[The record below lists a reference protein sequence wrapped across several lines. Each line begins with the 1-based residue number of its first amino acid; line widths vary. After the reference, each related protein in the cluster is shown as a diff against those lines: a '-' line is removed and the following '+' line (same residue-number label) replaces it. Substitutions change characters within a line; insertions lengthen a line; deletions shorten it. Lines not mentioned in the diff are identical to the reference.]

1 MTRQRRAAPPRSAFG
16 ATLLLFLVLAA
27 ALAALAPQAA
37 AQIGPDARRGARAD
51 LPPSPM
57 PGAPAE
63 APTPPELDGGAAE
76 AFVATF
82 ERWRRETA
90 RARDVIAGDAASNA
104 ALEAMR
110 DRLSALRDE
119 ARRFAER
126 QQARAEP
133 LQRELDALGAPPE
146 TGEEDPAITRLRES
160 LTEQLARVRSPAAA
174 AQVAAERFAVLIEDV
189 SALMR
194 ERLRTRVLT
203 RGPSPLAPAVW
214 LAAAEELATLWSD
227 VGSELRAATGSVT
240 WRAMAEERAPLAV
253 VALLLAAA
261 LGVFAHRR
269 VVIWASRVAQGPDIP
284 RLRRIGY
291 AAVAAAARLVLPL
304 MAAFLLLF
312 AMAAL
317 DLLGL
322 KLTAIVEGLALGLLP
337 IAATYA
343 LASAYYAPDEPGLR
357 LAHLDDRSAAIARRA
372 AVTLS
377 VVVGVGIAVTD
388 ALTRLRFGEELLIV
402 AQFALTLIASYALIR
417 LRRVYRDPRGAEPAA
432 PAEGPEGDE
441 EPVEDPVAKDPVTIR
456 RQFRWLLRRLFTLV
470 AIAGPTLSAL
480 GYFAAAYEIVGPALR
495 SFGVLGLA
503 ALLYAL
509 SVDLAAAAAER
520 AAGKPP
526 RLVRLA
532 PLIATVVIAL
542 GSAPLLALAWGASFS
557 DVGFALSTFLE
568 GFEFSGVQV
577 SPVDFLVFLG
587 VFALGYA
594 LTRLLKR
601 VLRGSVLPQLDVE
614 PGASSALESGVG
626 YLGVIV
632 AALLAI
638 SAAGLDL
645 SNLAIVAGALS
656 VGVGF
661 GLQTI
666 VNNFVSGLILLI
678 ERPIKT
684 GDWIEVNGIHGTVRR
699 VNVRSTE
706 IETFDRSAYIVP
718 NADLVSAPVTNYT
731 HKSVLGRLIV
741 QVRCAYGT
749 DPRRVE
755 AILKEASAG
764 HPMVLRRPEPMIL
777 FRAFGADGMEF
788 EIRAYLRDVNYILF
802 VGSDLH
808 FEIAKRFREEGIEI
822 PFGQRDLWFRNA
834 SDLAEALSRAGAP
847 PAPIPL
853 RAPQEAAT
861 APKESTG

>member
-1 MTRQRRAAPPRSAFG
+1 MTRPRPAAPPRSALG
-16 ATLLLFLVLAA
+16 AALTIVLALAA
-27 ALAALAPQAA
+27 AIAALPPHAA
-37 AQIGPDARRGARAD
+37 AQIAPEAGNGAGAD

-63 APTPPELDGGAAE
+63 TLAPPDLDRGAGQ
-76 AFVATF
+76 AFGETF
-82 ERWRRETA
+82 ERWRREA
-90 RARDVIAGDAASNA
+90 ERAREVIAGDAASNS
-104 ALEAMR
+104 ALEVMR
-110 DRLSALRDE
+110 DRLVALRKE

-126 QQARAEP
+126 QRARAEP
-133 LQRELDALGAPPE
+133 LRRERDALGDPPE
-146 TGEEDPAITRLRES
+146 TGAEDAAIARLREE
-160 LTEQLARVRSPAAA
+160 LTERIAAIDAPAAA
-174 AQVAAERFAVLIEDV
+174 AQVAAERFAVLIDDV
-189 SALMR
+189 SALTR

-203 RGPSPLAPAVW
+203 RGPSPLAPEVW
-214 LAAAEELATLWSD
+214 LAAADELATLWSD
-227 VGSELRAATGSVT
+227 IGSELRAAMGSAT

-253 VALLLAAA
+253 VALALALA

-269 VVIWASRVAQGPDIP
+269 AVLWASRAALREDIP
-284 RLRRIGY
+284 RLRRIGF

-322 KLTAIVEGLALGLLP
+322 KLTALVEGVALGLLP

-343 LASAYYAPDEPGLR
+343 LASAYYAPDAPGLR
-357 LAHLDDRSAAIARRA
+357 LAHLDDRAAGVARRA
-372 AVTLS
+372 AVALS
-377 VVVGVGIAVTD
+377 VVVGAGIAVTD

-402 AQFALTLIASYALIR
+402 AQFALTLVAAYALIR
-417 LRRVYRDPRGAEPAA
+417 LRRVYRDPGGAEPVA
-432 PAEGPEGDE
+432 PVEAREGED
-441 EPVEDPVAKDPVTIR
+441 EPVEDPLTIR
-456 RQFRWLLRRLFTLV
+456 RQFRWVLRRLFTLV
-470 AIAGPTLSAL
+470 AIAGPTLSGL
-480 GYFAAAYEIVGPALR
+480 GYFAAANELVGPALR

-503 ALLYAL
+503 ALLHA
-509 SVDLAAAAAER
+509 VAADLAAAAAER
-520 AAGKPP
+520 SGGGGGKAS
-526 RLVRLA
+526 RALRLA
-532 PLIATVVIAL
+532 PLIATTLIAL
-542 GSAPLLALAWGASFS
+542 VSAPLFALAWGASVS
-557 DVGFALSTFLE
+557 DVGLALSAFLD
-568 GFEFSGVQV
+568 GFEVSGVQV
-577 SPVDFLVFLG
+577 SPVDFFVFLG

-601 VLRGSVLPQLDVE
+601 VLRGSILPQLDVE

-626 YLGVIV
+626 YVGVIA
-632 AALLAI
+632 AALFAI

-764 HPMVLRRPEPMIL
+764 HPMILRRPEPMIL

-788 EIRAYLRDVNYILF
+788 EVRAYLRDVNYILF

-853 RAPQEAAT
+853 RAPQEAAP
-861 APKESTG
+861 APKESAG